1 MCDNVEY
8 TEYNGGFYFGS
19 LDNPHLMLY
28 TIKDPEITE
37 LIVHESTKIVYSY
50 SLKNCI
56 NLETIQVPIDDVM
69 RWEEMLNT
77 FKLNDES
84 VRRTKKIRIVGVGNS
99 KFKQINNFDELL
111 SKKIDNDSKLV
122 YINKLTDAGAIRL
135 FSNTNLNKLFDYLG
149 KNSYKLSEKITNN
162 WNSEFTGIHRNGE
175 RLFVDLYVQNG
186 KTDRDIVDY
195 AQDFFKNDSYR
206 YLTSEFNTRWSVENI
221 AIAIRTIL
229 KEILIK

>member
-1 MCDNVEY
+1 MQ
-8 TEYNGGFYFGS
+8 GS
-19 LDNPHLMLY
+19 
-28 TIKDPEITE
+28 TSSKT
-37 LIVHESTKIVYSY
+37 
-50 SLKNCI
+50 
-56 NLETIQVPIDDVM
+56 
-69 RWEEMLNT
+69 
-77 FKLNDES
+77 
-84 VRRTKKIRIVGVGNS
+84 RRTKKIRIIGFGNS

-111 SKKIDNDSKLV
+111 SKKIDNDSKLA

-149 KNSYKLSEKITNN
+149 KNTYKLSEKITNN

-175 RLFVDLYVQNG
+175 RLFVDIYIQND

-195 AQDFFKNDSYR
+195 TQDFFKNDSYR

-221 AIAIRTIL
+221 AIVIRTIL

>member
-1 MCDNVEY
+1 
-8 TEYNGGFYFGS
+8 
-19 LDNPHLMLY
+19 
-28 TIKDPEITE
+28 
-37 LIVHESTKIVYSY
+37 
-50 SLKNCI
+50 
-56 NLETIQVPIDDVM
+56 M
-69 RWEEMLNT
+69 RWEEMLDT

-84 VRRTKKIRIVGVGNS
+84 VRRNKKIRIIGFGNS
-99 KFKQINNFDELL
+99 KFKQINNFDDLL
-111 SKKIDNDSKLV
+111 SKKIDNDSKLA

-135 FSNTNLNKLFDYLG
+135 FSNTNLNKLFNYLG
-149 KNSYKLSEKITNN
+149 KNTYNLSEKITNN

-175 RLFVDLYVQNG
+175 RLFVDIYIQND

-221 AIAIRTIL
+221 AIVIRTIL